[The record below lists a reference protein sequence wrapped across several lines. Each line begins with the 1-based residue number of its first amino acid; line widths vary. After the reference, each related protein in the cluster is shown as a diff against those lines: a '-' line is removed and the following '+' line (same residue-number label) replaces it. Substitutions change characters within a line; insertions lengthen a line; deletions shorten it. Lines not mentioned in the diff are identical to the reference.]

1 VQEAGMSSET
11 DEIVTTNIQLHK
23 KIRYLEFEKRNIER
37 EYLRLERELKT
48 LRSEMRK
55 MHEAP
60 LVSSTLVEKLDEDKA
75 VVRCHNGEFVVEMSE
90 YLDRQNL
97 IPGSRVALN
106 SRNYSIVEV
115 LPASKDPLVLGME
128 LFEKPEV
135 SYEDIG
141 GLDQQIQELR
151 EIVELALTSVD
162 LFKKVGVDPPK
173 GVLLYG
179 PPGTGK
185 TLAAKA
191 VARQTNATFVR
202 IVGSELVKKY
212 IGEGAR
218 MVREIFDFAR
228 ERQPCI
234 IFIDELD
241 AIGAR
246 RIDSGT
252 SSDREV
258 QRTLMQLL
266 SEIDGFDACGNIKV
280 VGATNRPDI
289 LDPALLRSGR
299 FDRLIEFQLPDKES
313 RLRIL
318 NIHARNMS
326 LRSVALEHLAAE
338 TDGASG
344 ADLKNICTEA
354 GMLAIRERRSYV
366 TEDDFRAAVSK
377 VLGSSLTAQKEPS
390 TVYV

>member
-1 VQEAGMSSET
+1 MTEAAVTTES
-11 DEIVTTNIQLHK
+11 DEMVSTNIQLHK

-48 LRSEMRK
+48 LRTEIRK

-60 LVSSTLVEKLDEDKA
+60 LVASTLVEKLDGDKA
-75 VVRCHNGEFVVEMSE
+75 VVRCHNGEFVVEVSE
-90 YLDRQNL
+90 YVDREKL

-128 LFEKPEV
+128 LMEKPDV
-135 SYEDIG
+135 CYEDIG
-141 GLDQQIQELR
+141 GLDEQIEDLR
-151 EIVELALTSVD
+151 EIVELSLTNVE
-162 LFKKVGVDPPK
+162 LFRRVGVDPPK
-173 GVLLYG
+173 GVMLHG

-185 TLAAKA
+185 TLLAKA
-191 VARQTNATFVR
+191 VARQTNATFIR

-218 MVREIFDFAR
+218 MVREIFQFAL

-266 SEIDGFDACGNIKV
+266 SEIDGFDSCGNIKV
-280 VGATNRPDI
+280 IGATNRPDI

-299 FDRLIEFQLPDKES
+299 FDRLIEFPMPDRDS

-318 NIHARNMS
+318 KIHSRRMS
-326 LRSVALEHLAAE
+326 LKDVDLGRVAADTE
-338 TDGASG
+338 GASG

-354 GMLAIRERRSYV
+354 GMFAIRERRSYV
-366 TEDDFRAAVSK
+366 TAEDFSSSVAK
-377 VLGSSLTAQKEPS
+377 VLGSSLTCPS
-390 TVYV
+390 QPSAVYV